1 VSACAFRIFSS
12 SRALLIVEA
21 LQVCGPRIV
30 HTFVLLV
37 FLLVFGWAMLLLCF
51 DTNMA
56 CQTPQQCLNEILVIG
71 FSFAG
76 TSDQLILSEY
86 PVHILPDGDG
96 GSPATRT
103 LQLGSILFMF
113 VVLNIVLLNLVV
125 GQVVDAFAQLQH
137 RRDKKLE
144 DGNQFCLI
152 CSLPRPAF
160 ETSRGETG
168 GFEWHTRTEHNPWHY
183 VLFVV
188 YAQNEPEFKLRHS
201 LKRFLHKVSHVD
213 NSYLPVLQAHS
224 LRRATQQ
231 KDKYGEVSAKIDGL
245 AKRLD
250 GLALARPSVPHPQT
264 QVPAGVVHVAGG
276 CAVGSHGV
284 CAGS

>member
-1 VSACAFRIFSS
+1 M
-12 SRALLIVEA
+12 
-21 LQVCGPRIV
+21 CGPRLV
-30 HTFVLLV
+30 HTFVLIV
-37 FLLVFGWAMLLLCF
+37 FLLIFGWAMLMLCF
-51 DTNMA
+51 DDDMA

-76 TSDQLILSEY
+76 TSEQLILSDWF
-86 PVHILPDGDG
+86 PVHILPDGEKG
-96 GSPATRT
+96 TPASRT
-103 LQLGSILFMF
+103 LQLGSILAMF

-144 DGNQFCLI
+144 DGTQFCLV

-168 GFEWHTRTEHNPWHY
+168 GFEWHTMTEHNPWHY

-201 LKRFLHKVSHVD
+201 LKRFLHKVKVVD

-224 LRRATQQ
+224 LRRATQR
-231 KDKYGEVSAKIDGL
+231 KDTYGEISTKIDDL
-245 AKRLD
+245 AKRVD
-250 GLALARPSVPHPQT
+250 KLALARPHAPQT
-264 QVPAGVVHVAGG
+264 QVRA
-276 CAVGSHGV
+276 
-284 CAGS
+284 